1 MGQSNWLI
9 SPPQKIIIII
19 IIGRH
24 LIERIGEVNR
34 RDEMAKK

>member
-1 MGQSNWLI
+1 MGQSNWLV
-9 SPPQKIIIII
+9 SLPPKKKEKE
-19 IIGRH
+19 IGRH